1 MTEETGKGRVLI
13 VDDEKSMC
21 ELLSVMLEKE
31 GYRVDSATNGEGALK
46 LLEKGSYDL
55 VLEDL
60 KMPGMDGIELLRKIK
75 EKDSLAV
82 VMVMTAYSSW
92 DTAVEAMRL
101 GAHDYIR
108 KPFDNVAVKEMVSRA
123 VEQSRVLR
131 KRTETG
137 ESPIETMIGH
147 SAAMREVFRLVRLVA
162 PTDTTILLQGESGV
176 GKNMLARIIHLASL
190 RAHHPFISVNCGG
203 FSEALLESELFGHVQ
218 GAFTGAIADK
228 KGLFEIADKGSF
240 FLDQITEMSPATQ
253 VKVLRMLED
262 REFRALGSTET
273 KRVDVRFIAAT
284 NCDIEREVENNAF
297 REDLYYRLNVVS
309 IPLPALR
316 ERHEDIPLLAGRFLA
331 MYARSMGKAVT
342 SISREAMEELLD
354 FEWPGNVRELQN
366 TIQRAVALA
375 EGSEIGLEHLAG
387 KMKSLGV
394 PSHLEPIIP
403 AEGIDL
409 EGVLGEI
416 EKEYLRR
423 ALEATSSNA
432 SRAASLLGI
441 SERSMRYKLR
451 KHDIRPSKK

>member
-1 MTEETGKGRVLI
+1 MTEEAGKGRVLI

-31 GYRVDSATNGEGALK
+31 GYGVDTVTDGKAALG
-46 LLEKGSYDL
+46 LLKKGDYDL

-75 EKDSLAV
+75 EMDSLAV

-108 KPFDNVAVKEMVSRA
+108 KPFDNVSVKELVSRA
-123 VEQSRVLR
+123 VGQSKILR
-131 KRTETG
+131 SRADAK
-137 ESPIETMIGH
+137 ESPIEIMIGH
-147 SAAMREVFRLVRLVA
+147 SDAMGEVFRLVRLVS
-162 PTDTTILLQGESGV
+162 PTDTTILIKGESGA
-176 GKNMLARIIHLASL
+176 GKNLLARIIHLASL

-203 FSEALLESELFGHVQ
+203 FSESLLESELFGHVQ

-228 KGLFEIADKGSF
+228 KGLFEIADKGTF

-262 REFRALGSTET
+262 REFRSLGSTET
-273 KRVDVRFIAAT
+273 KRIDVRFIGAT
-284 NCDIEREVENNAF
+284 NCDIEQEVERGAF

-309 IPLPALR
+309 ISMPPLR
-316 ERHEDIPLLAGRFLA
+316 ERRQDIPLLAGRFLA
-331 MYARSMGKAVT
+331 MYSRSMGKNVT
-342 SISREAMEELLD
+342 SISRGAMEELVA

-375 EGSEIGLEHLAG
+375 EGKEIGLEHLAG
-387 KMKSLGV
+387 KMTGLGV
-394 PSHLEPIIP
+394 PSQFVPIIP

-409 EGVLGEI
+409 ERVLGDI
-416 EKEYLRR
+416 ERRYLRQ
-423 ALEATSSNA
+423 ALEASSSNTA
-432 SRAASLLGI
+432 KAASLLGM
-441 SERSMRYKLR
+441 SQRSMRYKLR
-451 KHDIRPSKK
+451 KLGVRPARE